1 MQLKFCLWELRR
13 LKAYP
18 PFSASV
24 SNAVMPGNM
33 AGKKFADAAA
43 P

>member
-1 MQLKFCLWELRR
+1 MKILFMGTAAAEGVPAL
-13 LKAYP
+13 
-18 PFSASV
+18 SV
-24 SNAVMPGNM
+24 IVNNVVMPGNT